1 MKTRY
6 RRNLKMVTN
15 IVIYIIALLACIF
28 LLPRAIKYFMPF
40 VVGWVISCIANP
52 LVQFLERKIKI
63 KRKAGTVVVIVLVIA
78 LIIGVGYLAGYF
90 IVKQLSG
97 FIIELPDMWNNFAKD
112 LEHVGNLINRFY
124 IKLPKST
131 VDILNTVGDALT
143 AAVGSVSGKVSN
155 ISIEGMG
162 SVVENVANGI
172 IAIIMAMLSA
182 YFFIADREYL
192 HQMYQKYL
200 PDSVKSKMDLFNR
213 SIVQAVG
220 GYFKA
225 QFFIE
230 IWIYFLIWIGL
241 WILGVDY
248 AFIIAF
254 GIAVLDFFPVF
265 GSGAV
270 FLPWAI
276 LKLIGGDYFMMIG
289 MLVLWGL
296 CQLVRQLIQPKIM
309 GDSIGLAP
317 IPTLVLLYIGYKV
330 AGVLGMIL
338 AVPIGIILINMND
351 AGLFDTPKLSVQI
364 LVASVNNF
372 RKLDDEDLAVLSK
385 HNRESRRT
393 FREAEIDEE

>member
-15 IVIYIIALLACIF
+15 ILIYIIAIMACFF
-28 LLPRAIKYFMPF
+28 LLPKVIVYFMPF
-40 VVGWVISCIANP
+40 VIGWVISCIANP

-78 LIIGVGYLAGYF
+78 AISGLGYLVGYF
-90 IVKQLSG
+90 IVKQLWG
-97 FIIELPDMWNNFAKD
+97 FIVELPEMWSNFAKD

-131 VDILNTVGDALT
+131 VDILNTLGDSMT
-143 AAVGSVSGKVSN
+143 TAVGNVSGKVSSV
-155 ISIEGMG
+155 SIEGMG

-172 IAIIMAMLSA
+172 IAVIMVMLSA

-192 HQMYQKYL
+192 YQMYHKHV
-200 PDSVKSKMDLFNR
+200 PASIKEKVALFNR
-213 SIVQAVG
+213 SILHAVG

-241 WILGVDY
+241 WILGVEY

-270 FLPWAI
+270 FLPWSI
-276 LKLIGGDYFMMIG
+276 LKLISGDYFMVIG

-330 AGVLGMIL
+330 AGVIGMII
-338 AVPIGIILINMND
+338 AVPIGIIVINMND
-351 AGLFDTPKLSVQI
+351 AGLFDTPKLSLKI
-364 LVASVNNF
+364 LIASVNSF
-372 RKLDDEDLAVLSK
+372 RKLDDEDLAILNKHSK
-385 HNRESRRT
+385 ESRRSV
-393 FREAEIDEE
+393 RDAEEEE

>member
-1 MKTRY
+1 MKTRH

-15 IVIYIIALLACIF
+15 ILIYIIAVLACIF
-28 LLPRAIKYFMPF
+28 LLPKAVVYFMPF
-40 VVGWVISCIANP
+40 IVGWIISCIANP
-52 LVQFLERKIKI
+52 FVQFLERKIKI
-63 KRKAGTVVVIVLVIA
+63 KRKAGTVVVIVLVLAAISG
-78 LIIGVGYLAGYF
+78 IGYLIGYI
-90 IVKQLSG
+90 IVKQLWG
-97 FIIELPDMWNNFAKD
+97 FIVELPEMWSNFAKD

-131 VDILNTVGDALT
+131 VDILNKVGDSMT
-143 AAVGSVSGKVSN
+143 AAVGSVSGKVSSV
-155 ISIEGMG
+155 SIEGMG

-172 IAIIMAMLSA
+172 IGVIMTLLSA

-192 HQMYQKYL
+192 TQIYHKYA
-200 PDSVKSKMDLFNR
+200 PTSFKDKVDLFKR
-213 SIVQAVG
+213 SILHAVG

-241 WILGVDY
+241 WILGVEY

-254 GIAVLDFFPVF
+254 GIAILDFFPVF

-270 FLPWAI
+270 FLPWSI
-276 LKLIGGDYFMMIG
+276 IKLISGDYFMVIG

-317 IPTLVLLYIGYKV
+317 IPTLFLLYIGYKV
-330 AGVLGMIL
+330 ASVLGMIL

-351 AGLFDTPKLSVQI
+351 AGLFDTPKLSIKI
-364 LVASVNNF
+364 LIANLNRF
-372 RKLDDEDLAVLSK
+372 RRLDEDDLAILSK
-385 HNRESRRT
+385 PNKATQKVKKS
-393 FREAEIDEE
+393 AEEEE

>member
-15 IVIYIIALLACIF
+15 IVIYIIAILACIF
-28 LLPRAIKYFMPF
+28 LLPKAIKYFMPF
-40 VVGWVISCIANP
+40 VVGWIISCIANP

-78 LIIGVGYLAGYF
+78 GIIGLGYLAGYF

-97 FIIELPDMWNNFAKD
+97 FIIELPEMWNNFAKD

-143 AAVGSVSGKVSN
+143 AAVGTVSGKVSN
-155 ISIEGMG
+155 ISFEGMG

-172 IAIIMAMLSA
+172 IAVIMAMLSA
-182 YFFIADREYL
+182 YFFIADRDYL

-200 PDSVKSKMDLFNR
+200 PESVKSKMDLFNR

-241 WILGVDY
+241 WILGVNY

-276 LKLIGGDYFMMIG
+276 LKLISGDYFMVIG

-317 IPTLVLLYIGYKV
+317 IPTLILLYIGYKV

-351 AGLFDTPKLSVQI
+351 AGLFDTPKLSLQI

-372 RKLDDEDLAVLSK
+372 RRLDSEDLAILNK
-385 HNRESRRT
+385 HNKESHRPRSGV
-393 FREAEIDEE
+393 DEEE

>member
-15 IVIYIIALLACIF
+15 IAIYIAAILACIF
-28 LLPRAIKYFMPF
+28 WLPKAIVYFMPF
-40 VVGWVISCIANP
+40 IVGWIISCIANP
-52 LVQFLERKIKI
+52 LVHFLEKRIKI

-78 LIIGVGYLAGYF
+78 AIIGVAYGVGYF

-97 FIIELPDMWNNFAKD
+97 FIIELPEMWNNFAKD

-143 AAVGSVSGKVSN
+143 AAVGSISGKVSD
-155 ISIEGMG
+155 ISFSGMG
-162 SVVENVANGI
+162 SVVENVANMI
-172 IAIIMAMLSA
+172 IAVIMAMLSA

-192 HQMYQKYL
+192 NQLYQKHI
-200 PDSVKSKMDLFNR
+200 PESVKSKVAIFNR
-213 SIVQAVG
+213 SILRAVG

-241 WILGVDY
+241 WIIGVEY

-276 LKLIGGDYFMMIG
+276 LKIISGDYFMAVG

-317 IPTLVLLYIGYKV
+317 IPTLILLYIGYKV
-330 AGVLGMIL
+330 AGVVGMIF

-351 AGLFDTPKLSVQI
+351 AGLFDTPKLSIQI
-364 LVASVNNF
+364 LVASINNF
-372 RKLDDEDLAVLSK
+372 RRLDDEDLAVLNK
-385 HNRESRRT
+385 HNRESHRSRR
-393 FREAEIDEE
+393 EIEED

>member
-1 MKTRY
+1 MKARY

-15 IVIYIIALLACIF
+15 ILIYIIAILACIF
-28 LLPRAIKYFMPF
+28 LLPKAIKYFMPF
-40 VVGWVISCIANP
+40 VIGWIISCIANP

-97 FIIELPDMWNNFAKD
+97 FIIELPEMWSSFAKD

-143 AAVGSVSGKVSN
+143 AAVGSVSGTVSN
-155 ISIEGMG
+155 ISFEGMG

-172 IAIIMAMLSA
+172 IAVIMAMLSA
-182 YFFIADREYL
+182 YFFIADRDYL

-200 PDSVKSKMDLFNR
+200 PESVKSKMDLFNR

-241 WILGVDY
+241 WFLGVEY

-276 LKLIGGDYFMMIG
+276 LKLVGGDYFMMIG

-317 IPTLVLLYIGYKV
+317 IPTLILLYIGYKV

-338 AVPIGIILINMND
+338 AVPIGIIIINMND

-364 LVASVNNF
+364 LVASVNHF
-372 RKLDDEDLAVLSK
+372 RRLDDEDLAVLSK

-393 FREAEIDEE
+393 LRDADEE

>member
-15 IVIYIIALLACIF
+15 IVIYIIAILACIF
-28 LLPRAIKYFMPF
+28 LLPKVIKYFMPF
-40 VVGWVISCIANP
+40 VVGWIISCIANP

-78 LIIGVGYLAGYF
+78 GIIGVGYLAGYF

-97 FIIELPDMWNNFAKD
+97 FVIELPEMWNNFAKD

-143 AAVGSVSGKVSN
+143 ATVGSVSGKVSN
-155 ISIEGMG
+155 ISFEGMG
-162 SVVENVANGI
+162 SVVENVANGV
-172 IAIIMAMLSA
+172 IAVIMAMLSA

-200 PDSVKSKMDLFNR
+200 PESVKSKMDLFNR

-276 LKLIGGDYFMMIG
+276 LRLISGDYFMMVG

-330 AGVLGMIL
+330 AGVLGMII
-338 AVPIGIILINMND
+338 AVPIGIILINMNE

-372 RKLDDEDLAVLSK
+372 RRLDDEDLAILSK
-385 HNRESRRT
+385 HNRESHRARRQV
-393 FREAEIDEE
+393 EEEE